1 MKKHVRSSQKVLPEI
16 GEVSLRHSARA
27 KRLSITIK
35 PFEGVQVTI
44 PKGMPEAQARRF
56 LFRKIN
62 WIRRTKREI
71 RKVEQDFKSGTE
83 TLQPVDSPE
92 AKKELLA
99 RLKCL
104 ASQHGFQFNRVTIRN
119 QKTRW
124 GSCSSKNN
132 INLNVNLVRLPQ
144 ELIDYVLLHELV
156 HTRVKNHGPNFWAE
170 LDQYLGDA
178 KLSRNRLREF
188 PLNMFHFVQKG
199 GE

>member
-1 MKKHVRSSQKVLPEI
+1 LKKRVRSSKKVLPEI

-71 RKVEQDFKSGTE
+71 QQVEQDFKSGTE
-83 TLQPVDSPE
+83 TLQPVDFPK
-92 AKKELLA
+92 AKKELIS
-99 RLKCL
+99 RLRFL
-104 ASQHGFQFNRVTIRN
+104 ASEHGFQFNRITIRN

-132 INLNVNLVRLPQ
+132 INLNVNLVRLSQ

-156 HTRVKNHGPNFWAE
+156 HTRVKNHSPKFWAE
-170 LDQYLGDA
+170 LDKYLGDA
-178 KLSRNRLREF
+178 KRLRNRLREF
-188 PLNMFHFVQKG
+188 PLNVFHFVQKG
-199 GE
+199 GK